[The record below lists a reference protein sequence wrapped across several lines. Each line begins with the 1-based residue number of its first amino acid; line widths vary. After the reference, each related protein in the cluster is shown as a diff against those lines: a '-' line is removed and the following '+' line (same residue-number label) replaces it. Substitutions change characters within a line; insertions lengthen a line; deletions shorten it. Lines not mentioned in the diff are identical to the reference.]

1 MLSPIEGEAAAGG
14 LPLLRP
20 MVTRSD
26 LARGEL
32 RAAIAEGRLT
42 PGILYSVQ
50 TLADQLG
57 VSRTP
62 VREAMLQLVRIGM
75 VRAVRNRGFVVVE
88 TTGHDL
94 EDIFEIRALLEVP
107 AVGRA
112 VGRMSAPAVRRL
124 QDEYKLLIAAA
135 KDNDE
140 RALWR
145 HDRAF
150 HQQLLEASGNQRLAQ
165 YIDGLRDLIL
175 VRGKRTTSGPR
186 SLRQVALEHRPI
198 LVAVQR
204 NDARGAADAMQ
215 AHLTNTAQLLVSLE
229 ARTLLLG

>member
-1 MLSPIEGEAAAGG
+1 ME
-14 LPLLRP
+14 R
-20 MVTRSD
+20 RSD

-32 RAAIAEGRLT
+32 RAAIAEGRLA
-42 PGILYSVQ
+42 PGVLYSVQ

-62 VREAMLQLVRIGM
+62 VREAMLQLVRLGM

-112 VGRMSAPAVRRL
+112 VGMMSTRAVRKL
-124 QDEYKLLIAAA
+124 QDEYKLLVAAA
-135 KDNDE
+135 RSNDE
-140 RALWR
+140 PALWR
-145 HDRAF
+145 HDRGF

-165 YIDGLRDLIL
+165 YVDGLRDLIL
-175 VRGKRTTSGPR
+175 IRGKRTTSGSR

-204 NDARGAADAMQ
+204 NDARAAAEAMQ
-215 AHLTNTAQLLVSLE
+215 AHLTNTARLLMSLE
-229 ARTLLLG
+229 TQKLLLG